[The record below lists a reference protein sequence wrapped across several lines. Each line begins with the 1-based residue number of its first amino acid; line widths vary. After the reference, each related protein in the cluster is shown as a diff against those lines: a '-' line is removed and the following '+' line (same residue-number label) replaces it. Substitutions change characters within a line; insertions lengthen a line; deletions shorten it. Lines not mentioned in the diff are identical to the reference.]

1 MKEKIIR
8 IMSNNDE
15 PEIKIERSVT
25 INFDGRQYFI
35 RIPKKISDFLK
46 ITDKNKIKFIL
57 NVPYIKE
64 TGKKILVVEIIAKKK

>member
-1 MKEKIIR
+1 
-8 IMSNNDE
+8 MSNNDE